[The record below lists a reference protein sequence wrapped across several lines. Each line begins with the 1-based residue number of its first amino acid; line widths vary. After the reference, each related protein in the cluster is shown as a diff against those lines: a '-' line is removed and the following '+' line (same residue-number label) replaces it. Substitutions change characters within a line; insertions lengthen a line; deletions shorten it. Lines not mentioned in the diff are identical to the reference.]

1 MRGRALVVLADGAQ
15 AAFCAGVVA
24 ELAREQGAWQQA
36 AGAGL
41 GALVALYAVAGQPQ
55 QAAELF
61 VRLKDTEA
69 SVFASPLAFAQENL
83 GPSDFL
89 VLPDPWRWR
98 GWLAK
103 ERLEELLAP
112 ALALVGR
119 FPLFVALEEVIAGR
133 RSWCHLRA
141 SEQLLAC
148 CAFPMGWPPAGEGL
162 WGGVG
167 ACGELE
173 PPPFSAD
180 AIDLVCGFPVPAVDR
195 PGLGTALL
203 ATVQRREELL
213 AAQVVARWQKTLPAL
228 RLWAPQASSYLK
240 FSQRENALLGVEYP
254 LPTERNGA
262 LCALMVDYGGFVVR
276 EDRKKGAKG

>member
-24 ELAREQGAWQQA
+24 ELARGQVIWQEA

-41 GALVALYAVAGQPQ
+41 GVLVALYAVAGQPE
-55 QAAELF
+55 QAAELLD
-61 VRLKDTEA
+61 RQQETEA
-69 SVFASPLAFAQENL
+69 SVFASPLALAQEHL
-83 GPSDFL
+83 GWSELL
-89 VLPDPWRWR
+89 VLPDPWRWS
-98 GWLAK
+98 GWLAR

-112 ALALVGR
+112 ALALVDR
-119 FPLFVALEEVIAGR
+119 FPLFVALEDVSAGWR
-133 RSWCHLRA
+133 RWCPLHSSQELVA
-141 SEQLLAC
+141 G
-148 CAFPMGWPPAGEGL
+148 CAFPMGWAPTGEGL

-173 PPPFSAD
+173 PPPFSAEVT
-180 AIDLVCGFPVPAVDR
+180 DLVCGFPVPAVER
-195 PGLGTALL
+195 PGLGTGLL

-213 AAQVVARWQKTLPAL
+213 AAQVVARWQKALPTMGI
-228 RLWAPQASSYLK
+228 WAPQASTYLK

-262 LCALMVDYGGFVVR
+262 LCALMVEYGRFLVR
-276 EDRKKGAKG
+276 ESRKKGAEV